1 MTDTL
6 KNSFDFKLINQE
18 ISEAR
23 LYRGTGNFRK
33 LTGRNIADLLYLN
46 TLALYMLNQ
55 DNANS
60 DYASS
65 YARQTSQ
72 YGYFSL
78 MRTHSTD
85 VYMLAY
91 AVNNPS
97 NRYINFAKHRESEK
111 FLKSLHF
118 NERQFHAFM
127 KKVSS
132 RSDKR
137 NEALSFFM
145 RLENQLRIKDSR
157 YKMYRRT
164 ILDWGNLRY
173 SAKQV
178 IATRMG
184 QEIRRL
190 GRSSELMTPL
200 TKMMKSRNYHV
211 ASDYK
216 KPRTSFTKRAAGT
229 AAGALAG
236 RYVAGKVA
244 KNLGK
249 NVDKYKKAGTGIGA
263 VAGYWA
269 SGRKKQS

>member
-1 MTDTL
+1 MYVEAQP
-6 KNSFDFKLINQE
+6 KFQLIDNE
-18 ISEAR
+18 LSEAR
-23 LYRGTGNFRK
+23 LYRGTSNFKK

-55 DNANS
+55 DNNQKN
-60 DYASS
+60 YASN
-65 YARQTSQ
+65 YASQTSQ

-85 VYMLAY
+85 LYMLAY
-91 AVNNPS
+91 AINNPS
-97 NRYINFAKHRESEK
+97 NRYITFARHRESKK

-118 NERQFHAFM
+118 NERQFHAFI

-145 RLENQLRIKDSR
+145 RLENQLRIKDNR

-164 ILDWGNLRY
+164 VLDWGNLRY
-173 SAKQV
+173 NSKQV
-178 IATRMG
+178 IVTRVG

-200 TKMMKSRNYHV
+200 TKMMKSRNYQV

-216 KPRTSFTKRAAGT
+216 KPRTSFTQRAAGT

-236 RYVAGKVA
+236 RYIAGKVA

-269 SGRKKQS
+269 SGRKKQT